1 MRVKEARE
9 TNLNYTKFTNLQ
21 SEEPK
26 VNITELN
33 ARLNQIKKENFYST
47 AKTILISLAC
57 ISIVAVISIGL

>member
-1 MRVKEARE
+1 MRVKEVRE
-9 TNLNYTKFTNLQ
+9 TNLNYTKFTSLQ

-26 VNITELN
+26 VNITELK

-47 AKTILISLAC
+47 AKTIVISLAC

>member
-1 MRVKEARE
+1 MRVKEVRE

-47 AKTILISLAC
+47 VKTIVISLAC
-57 ISIVAVISIGL
+57 ISIVAVISIAL

>member
-1 MRVKEARE
+1 MRVKEVRE

-33 ARLNQIKKENFYST
+33 ARLNQIKKENFYSL
-47 AKTILISLAC
+47 AKTIVISLAC
-57 ISIVAVISIGL
+57 ISIVAVISIGF